1 MGNNNSSVDYWIKA
15 DVERQ
20 RMVDS
25 YVKDL
30 NELSYKPDKDAGG
43 NKIYVDKFNILL
55 NEYKDKYATYLKL
68 QKADASRDIAQY
80 ELGPP
85 GIKVNTN
92 GSVLSTNTAKDI
104 TSCQSLCSAD
114 LNCSLLNYNS
124 STQACELQ
132 KGVGI
137 TSATLG
143 SNYDQASASK
153 AMIALFELY
162 QINTKLI
169 ALNDEIN
176 KVNKNAQP
184 EFELGLGRIFLNDEN
199 LFNQN
204 QSLRMERE
212 KIRQALNAYNDAD
225 TEYVNR
231 GMDVEQ
237 HYAYY
242 NIWFIVMVVLV
253 CLLISMVL
261 FPGYNGNLLS
271 KSIWTVII
279 IVIIV
284 ATLNLNNPIAF
295 AIWLLLICTVLAM
308 KSNLIPSI

>member
-1 MGNNNSSVDYWIKA
+1 MGNITSIIDHWKEDDA
-15 DVERQ
+15 QRQ
-20 RMVDS
+20 LMVDS

-30 NELSYKPDKDAGG
+30 NKLSYQPDKDAGG

-68 QKADASRDIAQY
+68 QKADASRNIAQY
-80 ELGPP
+80 ISTQG
-85 GIKVNTN
+85 VRFN
-92 GSVLSTNTAKDI
+92 GNGGVLSTNTAKDI
-104 TSCQSLCSAD
+104 PSCQALCSAD
-114 LNCSLLNYNS
+114 LKCSGFNYNS

-132 KGVGI
+132 GGLGGSI
-137 TSATLG
+137 SLG
-143 SNYDQASASK
+143 SKDEHGGINK
-153 AMIALFELY
+153 AMDALFALY
-162 QINTKLI
+162 EINTKLI

-176 KVNKNAQP
+176 KVNKNAYP
-184 EFELGLGRIFLNDEN
+184 EFKLGLGRIFLNDEN

-231 GMDVEQ
+231 AMDVEQ

-261 FPGYNGNLLS
+261 FPGYNGNVVS
-271 KSIWTVII
+271 KSIWTIII